1 MTDGFPMDDQELLDE
16 LSRPLRLGGTT
27 LPGRVMC
34 SAMTLQYSQGGLI
47 SDRHLAFYRARADGG
62 VALLFSEQLTATPVS
77 ESPFGNAIAAYDE
90 RLVDGFKAI
99 ADALRPY
106 DTRFFAQL
114 FAGGVVADS
123 TVGLDRWGPLRGPSR
138 VAGPGGELPVPL
150 ETDELARIASDFAG
164 SAAHVQAGSLDGVEV
179 HGSHGWLVGQF
190 LSPFYNRRED
200 TYGGPVENRC
210 RLALEI
216 GSAIRARVGPAFPV
230 GLSLSYDEMIGG
242 AGITP
247 ADTLSQLD
255 VLAAAGIYDFFDL
268 SIGSSHSEHFTIAPM
283 DVSEGFT
290 LEFAAQAKARV
301 GERAAIFVAGR
312 VVDPAMAARAIRDGV
327 SDMVAM
333 SRAHLA
339 DPLLVRKSLSGRSRE
354 IRRCIGANVCVGRA
368 LRNEPVACVLTP
380 ATGRERTWSHDGP
393 AVAEPGAG
401 RRVLIVGAGPA
412 GLRAGAI
419 AAARGHHVVVHE
431 RESEPGGHLRE
442 IAWLPT
448 RGGWA
453 RAVDDMVAEL
463 ERHGGALRL
472 GSHVSEDALRSDSS
486 DVILIAAGAEWD
498 STGASANRPERERI
512 PVSGA
517 CRMLGLGAALRAT
530 QSDPGA
536 LGRRVLIVDE
546 SGDYAPLGLAEALA
560 TARAGVTIVTPAPS
574 IGAAAAALL
583 ETAHVLPRLRSLGV
597 ELMVEHDV
605 AAVRD
610 TEVELADVRG
620 GNPRRVQEIDSVVLA
635 LGRNP
640 RDDLFHA
647 LQGHTA
653 DVRRIGDA
661 LAPRSTAAVIH
672 EAEMVAR
679 AL

>member
-1 MTDGFPMDDQELLDE
+1 MDDQVLLDE
-16 LSRPLRLGGTT
+16 LSRPLRVAGTT

-47 SDRHLAFYRARADGG
+47 SDRHLAFYRARAEGG
-62 VALLFSEQLTATPVS
+62 VALLFSEQLTATQVS

-90 RLVDGFKAI
+90 RQVDGFKAI
-99 ADALRPY
+99 ADALAPY

-138 VAGPGGELPVPL
+138 VPAPGGELPVPL
-150 ETDELARIASDFAG
+150 EADELAQIAADFAS

-200 TYGGPVENRC
+200 AYGGSVENRC

-216 GSAIRARVGPAFPV
+216 GTAIRARVGRAFPV
-230 GLSLSYDEMIGG
+230 GLSLSFDEMIGG

-247 ADTLSQLD
+247 AETLIQLD
-255 VLAAAGIYDFFDL
+255 VLAGAGIYDFFDL

-283 DVSEGFT
+283 DVEEGFT
-290 LEFAAQAKARV
+290 LKFAAEAKARV
-301 GERAAIFVAGR
+301 GERSAIFVAGR

-327 SDMVAM
+327 TDMVAM

-339 DPLLVRKSLSGRSRE
+339 DPQLVRKALSGRSRE

-380 ATGRERTWSHDGP
+380 ATGRERTWSHGP
-393 AVAEPGAG
+393 LAVMERGAA
-401 RRVLIVGAGPA
+401 RRVVVVGGGPA
-412 GLRAGAI
+412 GLRAGSI
-419 AAARGHHVVVHE
+419 AAARGHQVVVHE
-431 RESEPGGHLRE
+431 REAEPGGHLRDV
-442 IAWLPT
+442 AWLPT
-448 RGGWA
+448 RGAWA
-453 RAVDDMVAEL
+453 NAVNDMVAEL
-463 ERHGGALRL
+463 ERHGGVLRL
-472 GSHVSEDALRSDSS
+472 GSAVDEETLRGDPA
-486 DVILIAAGAEWD
+486 DVILIAAGAKWD
-498 STGASANRPERERI
+498 ATGASANRPDWARI
-512 PVSGA
+512 PVSANG
-517 CRMLGLGAALRAT
+517 RLLGLGAALVLARA
-530 QSDPGA
+530 DAGA

-560 TARAGVTIVTPAPS
+560 IAGISVTIITPAPS
-574 IGAAAAALL
+574 IGAAAAVRL
-583 ETAHVLPRLRSLGV
+583 ETAHVMPRLRSLGV
-597 ELMVEHDV
+597 ELTVEHDV
-605 AAVRD
+605 ASVRG
-610 TEVELADVRG
+610 TSVELAGVWG
-620 GNPRRVQEIDSVVLA
+620 GSPTLLEGIDSVVLA
-635 LGRNP
+635 MGRSP
-640 RDDLFHA
+640 RDELFRGLREQA
-647 LQGHTA
+647 A

-661 LAPRSTAAVIH
+661 LSPRSTAAVIH
-672 EAEMVAR
+672 EAEAVAR

>member
-1 MTDGFPMDDQELLDE
+1 MDDKAVLDE
-16 LSRPLRLGGTT
+16 LSQPLTLAGTT

-47 SDRHLAFYRARADGG
+47 SDRHLAFYRARAEGG
-62 VALLFSEQLTATPVS
+62 VALLFSEQLTATPIS
-77 ESPFGNAIAAYDE
+77 DSPFGNAIAAYDE
-90 RLVDGFKAI
+90 RQVEGFQAI
-99 ADALRPY
+99 ADALAPY

-114 FAGGVVADS
+114 FAGGVAAAS
-123 TVGLDRWGPLRGPSR
+123 TVGLDRWGPPRGPSR
-138 VAGPGGELPVPL
+138 VPAPGGELPVPL
-150 ETDELARIASDFAG
+150 EVDELARIASDFAG

-200 TYGGPVENRC
+200 AYGGSVENRC

-216 GSAIRARVGPAFPV
+216 GNAIRARVGPAFPV
-230 GLSLSYDEMIGG
+230 GLSLSFDEMIGT

-247 ADTLSQLD
+247 EDTLDQLE
-255 VLAAAGIYDFFDL
+255 VLAGAKVYDFFDL

-283 DVSEGFT
+283 DVEEGFT
-290 LEFAAQAKARV
+290 LEFAAQAKALV
-301 GERAAIFVAGR
+301 AERAAIFVAGR

-327 SDMVAM
+327 TDMVAM

-339 DPLLVRKSLSGRSRE
+339 DPQLVHKALSGRSRE

-368 LRNEPVACVLTP
+368 LRNDPVACVLTP
-380 ATGRERTWSHDGP
+380 ATGRERTWSHDAP
-393 AVAEPGAG
+393 AVVEPGAA
-401 RRVLIVGAGPA
+401 RRVAIVGAGPA

-419 AAARGHHVVVHE
+419 AAARGHQVVVHE
-431 RESEPGGHLRE
+431 RDSEPGGHLRD

-453 RAVDDMVAEL
+453 DAVNDMVAEL

-472 GSHVSEDALRSDSS
+472 GSDVARESVSVDSS

-498 STGASANRPERERI
+498 ATGASASRPERARI
-512 PVSGA
+512 PVTGNA
-517 CRMLGLGAALRAT
+517 RMLGLGSALRAVR
-530 QSDPGA
+530 SDLHG
-536 LGRRVLIVDE
+536 LGRRVLIIDE

-560 TARAGVTIVTPAPS
+560 SADVRVTIVTPAPS

-583 ETAHVLPRLRSLGV
+583 ETAHVLPRLRALDV
-597 ELMVEHDV
+597 ALTVEHDIASV
-605 AAVRD
+605 CGSS
-610 TEVELADVRG
+610 VELADVWG
-620 GNPRRVQEIDSVVLA
+620 GTPIRLEGIDAVVLA
-635 LGRNP
+635 MGRIP
-640 RDDLFHA
+640 RDELFHELRGRA
-647 LQGHTA
+647 A

-661 LAPRSTAAVIH
+661 LTPRSTAAVIH
-672 EAEMVAR
+672 EAEAIAR